1 LGQFL
6 LSLTGRAEASKG
18 KEKRKDNTYETQQ
31 IVCRKRREVFLQT

>member
-6 LSLTGRAEASKG
+6 LSLPGRSEASKE
-18 KEKRKDNTYETQQ
+18 KEKRKDNTYDMQQ